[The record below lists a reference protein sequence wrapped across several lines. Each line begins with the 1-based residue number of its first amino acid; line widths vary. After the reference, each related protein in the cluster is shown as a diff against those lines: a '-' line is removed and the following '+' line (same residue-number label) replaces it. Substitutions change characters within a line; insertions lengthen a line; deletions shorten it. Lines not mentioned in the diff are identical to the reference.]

1 MSEACHLKAIKQVG
15 NHFMQI
21 ISNIALI
28 SINETL
34 VVQLISF
41 LIFLFIINR
50 IMFRPLRQVMI
61 ERENHMEKINL
72 DIVDA
77 GKSLDRITDQI
88 IQKKTVVQN
97 EAFELSKKIREQ
109 GIQKSAKMLSAVRAE
124 ISELQ
129 SNARIDADTQLASAR
144 KKLDAESEVLAVSIM
159 EKVLERR
166 LLP

>member
-1 MSEACHLKAIKQVG
+1 
-15 NHFMQI
+15 MQI

-34 VVQLISF
+34 IVQLISF

-50 IMFRPLRQVMI
+50 VMFRPLRRIMI

-77 GKSLDRITDQI
+77 GKSFDRITDQI
-88 IQKKTVVQN
+88 RQKETAVRA
-97 EAFELSKKIREQ
+97 EAFGLSEKIRER
-109 GIQKSAKMLSAVRAE
+109 GIEKSAKMLSEVRAE
-124 ISELQ
+124 ISKLQ
-129 SNARIDADTQLASAR
+129 SNARVEADAQLARAR
-144 KKLDAESEVLAVSIM
+144 KKLDAESEVLAVGIM

-166 LLP
+166 LLL

>member
-1 MSEACHLKAIKQVG
+1 
-15 NHFMQI
+15 MQI

-50 IMFRPLRQVMI
+50 IMFRPLRRIMI

-88 IQKKTVVQN
+88 RQKKTAVQN
-97 EAFELSKKIREQ
+97 EAFDLSKKIREQ

-129 SNARIDADTQLASAR
+129 SNARINADTQLASAR

>member
-1 MSEACHLKAIKQVG
+1 
-15 NHFMQI
+15 MQI

-88 IQKKTVVQN
+88 IQKN
-97 EAFELSKKIREQ
+97 GGSK
-109 GIQKSAKMLSAVRAE
+109 
-124 ISELQ
+124 
-129 SNARIDADTQLASAR
+129 
-144 KKLDAESEVLAVSIM
+144 
-159 EKVLERR
+159 
-166 LLP
+166 

>member
-1 MSEACHLKAIKQVG
+1 
-15 NHFMQI
+15 MQI

-50 IMFRPLRQVMI
+50 IMFRPLRRIMI
-61 ERENHMEKINL
+61 ERENHMEKINI

-88 IQKKTVVQN
+88 RQKKTAVQN
-97 EAFELSKKIREQ
+97 EAFDLSKKIKEQ

-129 SNARIDADTQLASAR
+129 SNARINAETQLASAR

>member
-1 MSEACHLKAIKQVG
+1 
-15 NHFMQI
+15 MQI

-97 EAFELSKKIREQ
+97 EAFDLSKKIREQ

>member
-1 MSEACHLKAIKQVG
+1 
-15 NHFMQI
+15 MQI

>member
-1 MSEACHLKAIKQVG
+1 M
-15 NHFMQI
+15 
-21 ISNIALI
+21 
-28 SINETL
+28 
-34 VVQLISF
+34 
-41 LIFLFIINR
+41 
-50 IMFRPLRQVMI
+50 
-61 ERENHMEKINL
+61 
-72 DIVDA
+72 
-77 GKSLDRITDQI
+77 
-88 IQKKTVVQN
+88 VQN